1 MIKYGL
7 YKMAPFSLH
16 WFEYCVTECICDPS
30 IHVYSTQEKTTAELE
45 WLKVKQ
51 QKMRGKG
58 EDDHMPL
65 LETRQR
71 GLLKKLEAEQA
82 EIRRLQRVQQE
93 ASREHRLMMEQH
105 REISHLHHSAKYYRD
120 KLRRYSM
127 RDTQDHLTPSPSHHS
142 TSPVPS
148 EVASQVRVM

>member
-1 MIKYGL
+1 M
-7 YKMAPFSLH
+7 
-16 WFEYCVTECICDPS
+16 CVLS
-30 IHVYSTQEKTTAELE
+30 SSQERTNAELE
-45 WLKVKQ
+45 WLKLKQ

-71 GLLKKLEAEQA
+71 GLLRKLEAEQA
-82 EIRRLQRVQQE
+82 EIRRLQRAQQE
-93 ASREHRLMMEQH
+93 ASRERKLMLEQH

-127 RDTQDHLTPSPSHHS
+127 RDTQEHFTPSPSHHS
-142 TSPVPS
+142 ASPVPS
-148 EVASQVRVM
+148 EAPSQVRVM